1 MQEFINQVF
10 GFFGDLF
17 ASIGT
22 YFTNISQSSLF
33 ENFISK
39 QIFDGSLL
47 SIGLTWHELLII
59 LIPTIILGLFIVFI
73 FKLVLKAFGLFRI

>member
-1 MQEFINQVF
+1 MQQFINQVF

-39 QIFDGSLL
+39 QIFDGTLL
-47 SIGLTWHELLII
+47 SIGLTWHELLVI
-59 LIPTIILGLFIVFI
+59 LIPIII
-73 FKLVLKAFGLFRI
+73 LVLKAFGLFRI

>member
-22 YFTNISQSSLF
+22 YFSNISSSSLF
-33 ENFISK
+33 ETFINK
-39 QIFDGSLL
+39 QIFDGTLL
-47 SIGLTWHELLII
+47 SMGLTWHELLVI
-59 LIPTIILGLFIVFI
+59 LIPIIIVGLLIIFI
-73 FKLVLKAFGLFRI
+73 FKLILKVFGLFRI